1 MALDALHPALRPC
14 LNQVRLNEIS
24 SNGQIKPNQIS
35 LDDKGEKIWS
45 KLSVSWT
52 QRT

>member
-1 MALDALHPALRPC
+1 MAPNALHPALHPC
-14 LNQVRLNEIS
+14 LNQVSLNEIN
-24 SNGQIKPNQIS
+24 SNGQIKPSEIS